1 MKLLSKIMPTNS
13 PKCLLNLPPKG
24 WNPESRMLPRPGLF
38 ASECLYF
45 RSGICYTIWFT
56 WALAMMCPCYL
67 ALLSVSVKAMF
78 RPQFSVRR
86 QTANQ
91 MRRPN
96 SQQSRQRNLFR
107 GDLAVR
113 QNNSD
118 YIVNVGL
125 RKFVYDHWIV
135 PSARLHLLA
144 ATAEFRHLPPLPTQS
159 IIPRYVTAVL
169 LCSTAIQTKS
179 VLRDDTVGFGGYFVL
194 PSRCKLMQIS
204 SKITL
209 RQPLSKRFL
218 HPLVLQV

>member
-45 RSGICYTIWFT
+45 RSGICYTIWLN
-56 WALAMMCPCYL
+56 WALAMMFPSYL
-67 ALLSVSVKAMF
+67 AILRVSVKATF
-78 RPQFSVRR
+78 RPQLSVRR

-107 GDLAVR
+107 GDLAAR

-118 YIVNVGL
+118 SIVNVRR
-125 RKFVYDHWIV
+125 RKFVYDNWVV

-159 IIPRYVTAVL
+159 IILRYGCPPL
-169 LCSTAIQTKS
+169 QCW
-179 VLRDDTVGFGGYFVL
+179 Y
-194 PSRCKLMQIS
+194 PN
-204 SKITL
+204 KIDL
-209 RQPLSKRFL
+209 EK
-218 HPLVLQV
+218 